1 MRRPSVAALSATTGE
16 NDPAFIQDLLAG
28 AGDPDFGDHLSVA
41 GLDATVTTAGGRTL
55 TLGTDYTLGNGTLAL
70 TAAGFAKFDGLS
82 AAQTDQFVFH
92 FGVSDGD
99 LSTPNTLAVTMNGA
113 NDAPILLGVSNPG
126 PGRGCGR
133 ALFVHAA
140 GQYLP

>member
-1 MRRPSVAALSATTGE
+1 MVAALSATTGE

-82 AAQTDQFVFH
+82 AAQSDQAVFH
-92 FGVSDGD
+92 FGVSDGIAAIPDTLTLSIIGDDTCEPD
-99 LSTPNTLAVTMNGA
+99 LGPVCDRRRAVCA
-113 NDAPILLGVSNPG
+113 RAACQCL
-126 PGRGCGR
+126 PGR
-133 ALFVHAA
+133 
-140 GQYLP
+140 